1 MVTSL
6 PLGTLDMVPVKDFID
21 CGSLSPSYPACVL
34 MTCPDI
40 NDTLGTSGE
49 VLFNACQGQLS

>member
-21 CGSLSPSYPACVL
+21 CGSLSPSYPPCALMAC
-34 MTCPDI
+34 TDI

-49 VLFNACQGQLS
+49 VLFNACQG